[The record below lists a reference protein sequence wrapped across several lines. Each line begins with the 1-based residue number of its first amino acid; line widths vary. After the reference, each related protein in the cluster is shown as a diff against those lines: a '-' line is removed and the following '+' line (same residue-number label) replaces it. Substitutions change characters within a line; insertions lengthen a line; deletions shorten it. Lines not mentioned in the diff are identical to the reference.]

1 MSLAFKVGDS
11 AVYAGYGVGVITAI
25 ETREIL
31 GNRETF
37 YSVRIKDSATDIL
50 VPKNRTHQ
58 KGGLRRLVNR
68 DQIGEVMDILKNS
81 DFHLKNV
88 RNWNKKIQE
97 YMKKLKT
104 GSLLDVADVL
114 KDLSLMK
121 LKKNLSFGEKQL
133 LDQAWDLFSKEV
145 LLVLGNIE
153 GKQVLNE
160 ASQIVFVQKH

>member
-31 GNRETF
+31 GNKETF
-37 YSVRIKDSATDIL
+37 YSVRIQDSATDIL
-50 VPKNRTHQ
+50 VPKSRTHQ

-68 DQIGEVMDILKNS
+68 DQIEEVMSILKNAE
-81 DFHLKNV
+81 FQLKSM

-104 GSLLDVADVL
+104 GSLVEVAYVL

-121 LKKNLSFGEKQL
+121 MRKNLSFGEKQL

-145 LLVLGNIE
+145 LLVLGTSE
-153 GKQVLNE
+153 GKQILQE
-160 ASQIVFVQKH
+160 ASQIIFVQKH

>member
-11 AVYAGYGVGVITAI
+11 AVYAGYGVGEITAI

-31 GNRETF
+31 GNKETF

-68 DQIGEVMDILKNS
+68 GQIEEVMGVLKESDFQLKNM
-81 DFHLKNV
+81 K
-88 RNWNKKIQE
+88 NWNKKIQE

-104 GSLLDVADVL
+104 GSLLDVAYVL
-114 KDLSLMK
+114 KELSLMK
-121 LKKNLSFGEKQL
+121 MRKNLSFGEKQL

-153 GKQVLNE
+153 GKQILNE
-160 ASQIVFVQKH
+160 ASQIIFVQKH